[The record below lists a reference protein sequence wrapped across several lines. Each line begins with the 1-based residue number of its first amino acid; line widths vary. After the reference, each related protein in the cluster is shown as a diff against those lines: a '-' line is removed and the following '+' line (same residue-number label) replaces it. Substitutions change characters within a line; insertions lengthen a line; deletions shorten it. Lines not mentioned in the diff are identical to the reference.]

1 MAKTVRLKLNRYL
14 DERRIS
20 RYALAKMSG
29 IKYQT
34 IDHYYKNWVVRYD
47 SATLGGIITALDCGI
62 EDILEVVE
70 EEEPEEPGGPRHMAR
85 ASGFPACRKRPKA
98 FSDRGMHDG
107 QGSILAEKSPCP
119 S

>member
-47 SATLGGIITALDCGI
+47 SATLGGIITAAI
-62 EDILEVVE
+62 VQ
-70 EEEPEEPGGPRHMAR
+70 PN
-85 ASGFPACRKRPKA
+85 RKGA
-98 FSDRGMHDG
+98 
-107 QGSILAEKSPCP
+107 
-119 S
+119 

>member
-47 SATLGGIITALDCGI
+47 SATLGEIITALDCGI

-70 EEEPEEPGGPRHMAR
+70 EEEPEEPGGPRHMAGAGLR
-85 ASGFPACRKRPKA
+85 VLISSVRTPARCIRRDPPGA
-98 FSDRGMHDG
+98 ARR
-107 QGSILAEKSPCP
+107 
-119 S
+119 

>member
-47 SATLGGIITALDCGI
+47 SATLGEIITALDCGI

-70 EEEPEEPGGPRHMAR
+70 EEEPEEPGGPPGSYFISAHTSSVYPAGSSRGSPAMSR
-85 ASGFPACRKRPKA
+85 AW
-98 FSDRGMHDG
+98 
-107 QGSILAEKSPCP
+107 
-119 S
+119 

>member
-47 SATLGGIITALDCGI
+47 SATLGEIITALDCGI

-70 EEEPEEPGGPRHMAR
+70 EEEPEEPGGPPHWGGRLRVLISSVRTPAR
-85 ASGFPACRKRPKA
+85 CIRRDPPGAARR
-98 FSDRGMHDG
+98 
-107 QGSILAEKSPCP
+107 
-119 S
+119 

>member
-47 SATLGGIITALDCGI
+47 SATLGEIITALDCGI

-85 ASGFPACRKRPKA
+85 ASGFLFHQCAHQLGV
-98 FSDRGMHDG
+98 SGGILQG
-107 QGSILAEKSPCP
+107 QPGDEQGLVIE
-119 S
+119 

>member
-47 SATLGGIITALDCGI
+47 SATLGEIITALDCGI

-85 ASGFPACRKRPKA
+85 ASGFYFISAHTSSVYPAG
-98 FSDRGMHDG
+98 SSRG
-107 QGSILAEKSPCP
+107 SPAM
-119 S
+119 SRAW

>member
-47 SATLGGIITALDCGI
+47 IS
-62 EDILEVVE
+62 
-70 EEEPEEPGGPRHMAR
+70 
-85 ASGFPACRKRPKA
+85 
-98 FSDRGMHDG
+98 
-107 QGSILAEKSPCP
+107 SIDTFVRL
-119 S
+119 

>member
-47 SATLGGIITALDCGI
+47 SATLGEIITALDCGI

-70 EEEPEEPGGPRHMAR
+70 EEEPEEPGGLRVLISSVRTPAR
-85 ASGFPACRKRPKA
+85 CIRRDPPGAARR
-98 FSDRGMHDG
+98 
-107 QGSILAEKSPCP
+107 
-119 S
+119 

>member
-47 SATLGGIITALDCGI
+47 SATLGEIITALDCGI

-70 EEEPEEPGGPRHMAR
+70 EEEPEEPGGPPPNGPAPGVLISSVRTPAR
-85 ASGFPACRKRPKA
+85 CIRRDPPGAARR
-98 FSDRGMHDG
+98 
-107 QGSILAEKSPCP
+107 
-119 S
+119 

>member
-47 SATLGGIITALDCGI
+47 SATLGEIITALDCGI

-70 EEEPEEPGGPRHMAR
+70 EEEPEEPGGGAPGGEGAR
-85 ASGFPACRKRPKA
+85 GGGLRVLISSVRTPARCIRRDPPGA
-98 FSDRGMHDG
+98 ARR
-107 QGSILAEKSPCP
+107 
-119 S
+119 

>member
-70 EEEPEEPGGPRHMAR
+70 EEEPEEPGGPRPIGRGPPGSYFISAHTSSVYPAGSSRGSPAMSR
-85 ASGFPACRKRPKA
+85 AW
-98 FSDRGMHDG
+98 
-107 QGSILAEKSPCP
+107 
-119 S
+119 